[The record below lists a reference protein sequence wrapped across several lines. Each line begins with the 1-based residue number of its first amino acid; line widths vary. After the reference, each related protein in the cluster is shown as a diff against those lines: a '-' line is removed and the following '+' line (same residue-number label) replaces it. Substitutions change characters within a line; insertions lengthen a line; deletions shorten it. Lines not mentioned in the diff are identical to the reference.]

1 MPDTPEQIV
10 TRYLD
15 RLAEIR
21 STGGATNEK
30 SYYSA
35 LERLLNDVGA
45 VLRPQVICNGQLR
58 NQGAGH
64 PDFGLYS
71 RQQCRRGQPREG
83 QGEIPE
89 RGVIEVK
96 GLNDKTWQTAAT
108 PQVTTY
114 FDRYRLVLVTNYRDF
129 RLIGEDHAG
138 RPAQREFFSLAPD
151 ATIFWAAARR
161 PHELVA
167 VQAAR
172 FVEFLR
178 RVLLNAAPLIRP
190 EDVAW
195 FLASYAR
202 DALEIVQLRD
212 APALNPL
219 REALETALGIHFEG
233 EEGDHF
239 FKSTLVQ
246 TLFYGLFSGWVVWA
260 HQGNRPP
267 FDWRT
272 AGWALSVPMI
282 RTLFSEIVNPVRLRP
297 LGLTEVLDN
306 TAHALDRIDRDAF
319 FSVFDTG
326 AAVQHFYEPFLQ
338 AFDPQLRKS
347 LGVWYTPPEIVHYMV
362 ERVDRALRSELGVA
376 DGLAD
381 PNVFVLDPCC
391 GTGAFIVHVLR
402 RIERT
407 LRERGDDALIG
418 EDLKIAAQN
427 RIFGFEL
434 LSAPFVIAHWQVGN
448 LLAEV
453 GAPLDAAG
461 GERPAV
467 YLTNALTG
475 WEPPQGP
482 RAQLP
487 LFPELAVERDA
498 AERVKQNVPI
508 LVVLGNPPYNA
519 FAGTSPEEEEG
530 LVEAYKEGLST
541 VWKVRKYNLDDL
553 YVRFL
558 RIGERRITA
567 TGRGIVCYISN
578 YSYIDDPSFVVARQ
592 RLSGEFDSIWIDCLN
607 GDSRETGKLTPDG
620 RPDPSIFSTP
630 LNREGIRL
638 GTAIGLFV
646 RQQPHD
652 DEAAPRA
659 YYRDFWGTRKREEL
673 LESLDRTDVAQ
684 NYVPAT
690 PTADN
695 RFSFRPS
702 NTSAAYRSW
711 PKVTELC
718 AEEPVSGLQEM
729 RRGRLMAI
737 ERDALAQ
744 RMTAYFNPAVP
755 WEDAVAERL
764 GPVED
769 AGGFDAAAVRR
780 RVLSAPER
788 FDPNAIRRYAL
799 LPMDNRLAYWTT
811 ISGIWN
817 RPRPELVGW
826 IDGRTRIFVTRMN
839 AERPNEN
846 APAFVTRALPD
857 YHLLRP
863 NVVAMPMHLKGAGGA
878 PTDLLSASVA
888 GRIRANLSSNVR
900 TYLANLRLPNP
911 DEDLASGELVWL
923 HALAICYS
931 PAYLSENEDGVKR
944 DFPRIP
950 LPSDVTLLRNSARLG
965 GRLADL
971 LDPDVEVNGVTRGTI
986 LPFLRTMGSLTRA
999 SRERGAVNLEMTLG
1013 WGYAGHDGVIMP
1025 GGGRME
1031 VRAEW
1036 PARGELESAI
1046 RAAMPSVA
1054 DPFARLG
1061 FRSMSI

>member
-1 MPDTPEQIV
+1 
-10 TRYLD
+10 
-15 RLAEIR
+15 
-21 STGGATNEK
+21 
-30 SYYSA
+30 
-35 LERLLNDVGA
+35 
-45 VLRPQVICNGQLR
+45 
-58 NQGAGH
+58 
-64 PDFGLYS
+64 
-71 RQQCRRGQPREG
+71 
-83 QGEIPE
+83 
-89 RGVIEVK
+89 
-96 GLNDKTWQTAAT
+96 
-108 PQVTTY
+108 
-114 FDRYRLVLVTNYRDF
+114 
-129 RLIGEDHAG
+129 
-138 RPAQREFFSLAPD
+138 
-151 ATIFWAAARR
+151 
-161 PHELVA
+161 
-167 VQAAR
+167 
-172 FVEFLR
+172 
-178 RVLLNAAPLIRP
+178 VLLNAAPLTRP

-202 DALEIVQLRD
+202 DAIELVERRD
-212 APALNPL
+212 ATALNPL
-219 REALETALGIHFEG
+219 KDALETALGIHFEG
-233 EEGDHF
+233 DEGDHF

-272 AGWALSVPMI
+272 AAWALSVPMI
-282 RTLFSEIVNPVRLRP
+282 RTLFSEIVNPQRLRP

-306 TAHALDRIDRDAF
+306 TARALDRVDRDAF

-326 AAVQHFYEPFLQ
+326 AAVQHFYEPFLE

-347 LGVWYTPPEIVHYMV
+347 LGVWYTPPDIVRYMV
-362 ERVDRALRSELGVA
+362 ERVDSLLRSELGLS

-391 GTGAFIVHVLR
+391 GTGAFVVEVLR
-402 RIERT
+402 RIGRT
-407 LRERGDDALIG
+407 LRERGEDALIG
-418 EDLKIAAQN
+418 EDLKAAAQH
-427 RIFGFEL
+427 RVFGFEL
-434 LSAPFVIAHWQVGN
+434 LSAPFVVAHWQVGN

-453 GAPLDAAG
+453 GAPFDANA

-508 LVVLGNPPYNA
+508 LVVIGNPPYNA

-530 LVEAYKEGLST
+530 LVDAYKEGLST
-541 VWKVRKYNLDDL
+541 VWRVRKYNLDDL

-592 RLSGEFDSIWIDCLN
+592 LFAREFDSIWIDCLN

-630 LNREGIRL
+630 FNREGIRL

-646 RQQPHD
+646 RQLPHR
-652 DEAAPRA
+652 EGTPPQVR
-659 YYRDFWGTRKREEL
+659 YRDFWGTRKREEL
-673 LESLDRTDVAQ
+673 IESLDHRDAAPA
-684 NYVPAT
+684 YLPAT
-690 PTADN
+690 PNPDN
-695 RFSFRPS
+695 RFSLRPS
-702 NTSAAYRSW
+702 VTSAAYRSW

-737 ERDALAQ
+737 ERDVLEQ
-744 RMTAYFNPAVP
+744 RLRGYFDPAVA
-755 WEDAVAERL
+755 WDDAIADRL
-764 GPVED
+764 GPVEN
-769 AGGFDAAAVRR
+769 AGGFNASAVRR
-780 RVLSAPER
+780 RVLASAEH
-788 FDPNAIRRYAL
+788 FDARAIRRYAL

-811 ISGIWN
+811 ASGMWN
-817 RPRPELVGW
+817 RPRPELAGW
-826 IDGRTRIFVTRMN
+826 IDSRTYVFVSRMN

-846 APAFVTRALPD
+846 APAIVTRALPD

-863 NVVAMPMHLKGAGGA
+863 NVVAMPMHLHGAGTVA
-878 PTDLLSASVA
+878 RDLLNAA
-888 GRIRANLSSNVR
+888 QEGRTRANLSSTIR
-900 TYLANLRLPNP
+900 SYLATLQLPDP
-911 DEDLASGELVWL
+911 DKDIATGELVWL

-931 PAYLSENEDGVKR
+931 PKYLSENEDGVKS

-950 LPSDVTLLRNSARLG
+950 LPAAAATLQSSARLG

-971 LDPDVEVNGVTRGTI
+971 LDPDQDVPGVTTGNISRG
-986 LPFLRTMGSLTRA
+986 LRSVGTLIRGSRK
-999 SRERGAVNLEMTLG
+999 RGAVDLRMTTA
-1013 WGYAGHDGVIMP
+1013 WGYAGRDGVIMP
-1025 GGGRME
+1025 GGGRIE
-1031 VRAEW
+1031 AQPSWLE
-1036 PARGELESAI
+1036 AAELETAL
-1046 RAAMPSVA
+1046 RAVA
-1054 DPFARLG
+1054 PDVSDPLARLG
-1061 FRSMSI
+1061 LPVHVFLNDDTYWASVPTAVWEYRIGGYQVVKKWLSYRQLDLLGRALTVEESRHVTNMIRRLTVIVLLTDELNANYRASCDAP